1 MSITRLPRTVFRLT
15 GDNVKS
21 WLDGIVTCA
30 MPAPISFGALLT
42 PQGKIIADFM
52 LVDESETSL
61 WLDTPTKFAD
71 DIEKRLKMFRLREP
85 ITLERTEMNSYA
97 VFGDQADV
105 SPFGH
110 DDPRHPTLGKR
121 MIISADAKP
130 TASLADYNA
139 HRLSLGVVDSLFDFE
154 TAKVFPADVNMDLMG
169 GVDYQKGCFVGQEVT
184 SRMKRMTTAKKRARG
199 FICEAS
205 AKVGYEIK
213 AGGRVVGTV
222 MSAQNMMGMA
232 MIRLDRWRAATEG
245 AKLNG
250 ASVQILGA
258 PDGSE

>member
-1 MSITRLPRTVFRLT
+1 MSITQLPNTVFRLS

-30 MPAPISFGALLT
+30 MPSPISFGALLT

-52 LVDESETSL
+52 LIDEDENSL

-71 DIEKRLKMFRLREP
+71 NLEKRLKMFRLREK
-85 ITLERTEMNSYA
+85 ITIDRTQLNSYA
-97 VFGDQADV
+97 VFGEQAET

-110 DDPRHPTLGKR
+110 DDPRHSTLGKR
-121 MIISADAKP
+121 MIISTNTKP
-130 TASLADYNA
+130 TASLEDYNT

-154 TAKVFPADVNMDLMG
+154 TAKVFPADVNMDLMS

-199 FICEAS
+199 FICEGD
-205 AKVGYEIK
+205 AKVGDEIT
-213 AGGRVVGTV
+213 AGGRVIGTV
-222 MSAQNMMGMA
+222 MSAQGNMGMA
-232 MIRLDRWRAATEG
+232 MIRLDRWKAATEG
-245 AKLNG
+245 ATLG
-250 ASVQILGA
+250 GTDVQIMGA